1 MDRWKP
7 LELLIWLRCCG
18 ARRVVDKSVSRFEDL
33 IRHDESAGRLLTGQ
47 TTTGYTDAATS
58 RELNPD
64 ETDYYEQNNFY
75 VVELYANQLFNML
88 FLEPISFWVVAS
100 NGYKQLF

>member
-1 MDRWKP
+1 MS
-7 LELLIWLRCCG
+7 LRC
-18 ARRVVDKSVSRFEDL
+18 
-33 IRHDESAGRLLTGQ
+33 GRLLTGQ

-75 VVELYANQLFNML
+75 VVELYANQLFNMSL
-88 FLEPISFWVVAS
+88 FICIFGTDQFLSSGIEW
-100 NGYKQLF
+100 L